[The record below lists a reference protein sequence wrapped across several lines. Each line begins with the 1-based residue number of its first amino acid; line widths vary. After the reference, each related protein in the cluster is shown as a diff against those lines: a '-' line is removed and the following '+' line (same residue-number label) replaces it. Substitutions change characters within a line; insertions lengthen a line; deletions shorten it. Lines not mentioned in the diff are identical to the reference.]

1 MTLQQLKYADRVA
14 ETGSISEAARQV
26 FVTQPT
32 LTESI
37 RALEEE
43 LRVAIFTRSSRGVTV
58 TREGEEF
65 LASARQILDDAAR
78 IQEKYTGKAVRRPQF
93 AVSCQHYAFVVEAFM
108 EVVKACSAES
118 YDFTLR
124 ETVTSEII
132 DDVARN
138 RSEIGILYL
147 SRRNE
152 RALMKILKK
161 EDLSFEE
168 LFVSR
173 PHVFLGKRHP
183 LAKRKGGISPKE
195 LDAYPFI
202 SFEQGV
208 ENALYFSE
216 EVMPAIDRKRNIR
229 VRDRATMTNLILG
242 LDGYTVASGALSREL
257 NGPDIVAVP
266 LKMDDFIRVGLVTR
280 AGISLSSAGGSFV
293 EPCCFWASTVA
304 AAATTTIK
312 TCTIRGRAR
321 NRLKPSTRG
330 FLSKYAQTGT

>member
-1 MTLQQLKYADRVA
+1 MTLQQLKYVDAVA
-14 ETGSISEAARQV
+14 SCGSVSEAARRM
-26 FVTQPT
+26 FATQPT
-32 LTESI
+32 LTEAI
-37 RALEEE
+37 RSLEEE
-43 LRVAIFTRSSRGVTV
+43 LRIAIFTRSSRGVSV

-78 IQEKYTGKAVRRPQF
+78 IQSKYTGKAVRRPQF
-93 AVSCQHYAFVVEAFM
+93 AVSCQHYAFAVEAFM
-108 EVVKACSAES
+108 EVVKVNGADS

-132 DDVARN
+132 DDVARH
-138 RSEIGILYL
+138 RSEIGVLYL

-161 EDLSFEE
+161 EELRFEE

-173 PHVFLGKRHP
+173 PHVFLGKHHP
-183 LAKRKGGISPKE
+183 LAKKKNGIAPKE

-208 ENALYFSE
+208 ENALYFAE
-216 EVMPAIDRKRNIR
+216 EVMPSIDRKKNIR

-242 LDGYTVASGALSREL
+242 LDGYTIASGALSREL

-266 LKMDDFIRVGLVTR
+266 LKMDDFIRVGLVLR
-280 AGISLSSAGGSFV
+280 DGIPLSDAGKAFV
-293 EPCCFWASTVA
+293 EE
-304 AAATTTIK
+304 
-312 TCTIRGRAR
+312 IRKRTAKR
-321 NRLKPSTRG
+321 
-330 FLSKYAQTGT
+330 

>member
-1 MTLQQLKYADRVA
+1 MTLQQLKYVDAVA
-14 ETGSISEAARQV
+14 SCGSVSEAARRV
-26 FVTQPT
+26 FATQPT
-32 LTESI
+32 LTEAI
-37 RALEEE
+37 RSLEEE
-43 LRVAIFTRSSRGVTV
+43 LRIAIFTRSSRGVSV

-78 IQEKYTGKAVRRPQF
+78 IQSKYTGKAVRRPQF
-93 AVSCQHYAFVVEAFM
+93 AVSCQHYAFAVEAFM
-108 EVVKACSAES
+108 EVVKVNGADS

-132 DDVARN
+132 DDVARH

-161 EDLSFEE
+161 EELRFEE

-173 PHVFLGKRHP
+173 PHVFLGKHHP
-183 LAKRKGGISPKE
+183 LAKKKSGISPKE

-208 ENALYFSE
+208 ENALYFAE
-216 EVMPAIDRKRNIR
+216 EVMPSIDRKKNIR

-242 LDGYTVASGALSREL
+242 LDGYTIASGALSREL

-266 LKMDDFIRVGLVTR
+266 LKMDDFIRVGLVLR
-280 AGISLSSAGGSFV
+280 DGIPLSDAGKAFV
-293 EPCCFWASTVA
+293 EE
-304 AAATTTIK
+304 
-312 TCTIRGRAR
+312 IRKRTAKR
-321 NRLKPSTRG
+321 
-330 FLSKYAQTGT
+330 

>member
-132 DDVARN
+132 DDVARH
-138 RSEIGILYL
+138 RSEIGVLYL

-280 AGISLSSAGGSFV
+280 AGISLSSAGASFV
-293 EPCCFWASTVA
+293 A
-304 AAATTTIK
+304 ALRQRPQAAGP
-312 TCTIRGRAR
+312 RRA
-321 NRLKPSTRG
+321 LKAAG
-330 FLSKYAQTGT
+330 K

>member
-1 MTLQQLKYADRVA
+1 MTLQQLKYADAVA
-14 ETGSISEAARQV
+14 TCGSISEAARRV

-43 LRVAIFTRSSRGVTV
+43 LRTAIFTRSTRGIAV

-78 IQEKYTGKAVRRPQF
+78 IQEKYTGKAVRKPQF
-93 AVSCQHYAFVVEAFM
+93 AVSCQHYAFAVEAFM
-108 EVVKACSAES
+108 EVVKECEAAA

-132 DDVARN
+132 DDVARH
-138 RSEIGILYL
+138 RSEIGVMYL
-147 SRRNE
+147 SSRNE
-152 RALMKILKK
+152 RVISKLLKNEGLK
-161 EDLSFEE
+161 FEE

-183 LAKRKGGISPKE
+183 LAKRKGGVTPEE

-202 SFEQGV
+202 SFEQGT
-208 ENALYFSE
+208 ENALYFAE
-216 EVMPAIDRKRNIR
+216 EVMPSIDRKKNIR

-242 LDGYTVASGALSREL
+242 LNGFTVASGALSKEL
-257 NGPDIVAVP
+257 NGPDVVAVP
-266 LKMDDFIRVGLVTR
+266 LKMDDMIRVGLVVQSD
-280 AGISLSSAGGSFV
+280 APLSSAGKIF
-293 EPCCFWASTVA
+293 VA
-304 AAATTTIK
+304 AIRERCVERSYDAA
-312 TCTIRGRAR
+312 G
-321 NRLKPSTRG
+321 L
-330 FLSKYAQTGT
+330 

>member
-1 MTLQQLKYADRVA
+1 MTLQQLKYADAVA
-14 ETGSISEAARQV
+14 TCGSISEAARRV

-43 LRVAIFTRSSRGVTV
+43 LRTAIFTRSTRGIAV

-78 IQEKYTGKAVRRPQF
+78 IQEKYTGKAVRKPQF
-93 AVSCQHYAFVVEAFM
+93 AVSCQHYAFAVEAFM
-108 EVVKACSAES
+108 EVVKECEAAA

-132 DDVARN
+132 DDVARH
-138 RSEIGILYL
+138 RSEIGVMYL
-147 SRRNE
+147 SSRNE
-152 RALMKILKK
+152 RVISKLLKNEGLK
-161 EDLSFEE
+161 FEE

-183 LAKRKGGISPKE
+183 LAKRKGGVTPEE

-202 SFEQGV
+202 SFEQGT
-208 ENALYFSE
+208 ENALYFAE
-216 EVMPAIDRKRNIR
+216 EVMPSIDRKKNIR

-242 LDGYTVASGALSREL
+242 LNGFTVASGALSKEL

-266 LKMDDFIRVGLVTR
+266 LKMDELIRVGLVVQSD
-280 AGISLSSAGGSFV
+280 APLSSAGKIFV
-293 EPCCFWASTVA
+293 SAIRECCAERSYDA
-304 AAATTTIK
+304 A
-312 TCTIRGRAR
+312 G
-321 NRLKPSTRG
+321 L
-330 FLSKYAQTGT
+330 